1 MTIFVTCVK
10 FFFGL
15 IIVGYPKVKK
25 IALILVTLLT
35 FSTGFKLTGDGVDT
49 NSKMKAIF
57 IMNFTKL
64 VEWPQS
70 YREGNFVVGVVGES
84 PLYLEL
90 SKMAKTKKVA
100 NQTLE
105 IKKFVSSDD
114 ISKCHILYVSQKSGE
129 EISTI
134 IKHIKTNSTLIVT
147 EQQGLIDKGAG
158 INFIIKDNR
167 QKFELNKKNVEKY
180 KLKVSSNLEAL
191 AFSVK

>member
-1 MTIFVTCVK
+1 M
-10 FFFGL
+10 
-15 IIVGYPKVKK
+15 KK
-25 IALILVTLLT
+25 IAIILVALLT
-35 FSTGFKLTGDGVDT
+35 FSSGFKLDDAVDT

-64 VEWPQS
+64 VEWPQA

-84 PLYLEL
+84 PLFQEL

-105 IKKFVSSDD
+105 IKKFDSSGD
-114 ISKCHILYVSQKSGE
+114 ISKCHILYVSQNSKDD
-129 EISTI
+129 ISDVL
-134 IKHIKTNSTLIVT
+134 KQVKTNSTLIIT
-147 EQQGLIDKGAG
+147 EQQGFVDKGAG

>member
-1 MTIFVTCVK
+1 
-10 FFFGL
+10 
-15 IIVGYPKVKK
+15 VKK